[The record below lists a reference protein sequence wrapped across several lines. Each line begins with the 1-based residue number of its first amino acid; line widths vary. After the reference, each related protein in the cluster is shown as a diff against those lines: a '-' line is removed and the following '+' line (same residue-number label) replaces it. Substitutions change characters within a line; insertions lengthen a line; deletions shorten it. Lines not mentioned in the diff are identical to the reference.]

1 MVLPLQVDILY
12 GPVSSRR
19 LGRSLGINLMPG
31 AYKVCSFNC
40 AYCHY
45 GWTRVHTLDVQAC
58 QQDLPLLEKVV
69 ERLEIAA
76 RSALDFDFL
85 TFSGNGEPT
94 LYPQFAALVD
104 EVVRIRDRYRPEVSI
119 ALLSNSTG
127 LGRAEV
133 QQALP
138 KIDRP
143 FFKLDAAVENTFR
156 QINRPAPGVELPQI
170 LGWLSSLRGIYLQ
183 TLLVDGTPGNATEG
197 DLLHYFEAVARIR
210 PREVHL
216 YSIDRAVP
224 DPRLVRIPGERL
236 ERIARRGEVLTGV
249 RMKAFYI
256 SET

>member
-1 MVLPLQVDILY
+1 
-12 GPVSSRR
+12 
-19 LGRSLGINLMPG
+19 
-31 AYKVCSFNC
+31 
-40 AYCHY
+40 
-45 GWTRVHTLDVQAC
+45 VHTLDVQEYR
-58 QQDLPLLEKVV
+58 QDLPSLEKVV

-94 LYPQFAALVD
+94 LYPQFAELVD
-104 EVVRIRDRYRPEVSI
+104 EVVRIRERYRPEARI

-133 QQALP
+133 RQAIP

-143 FFKLDAAVENTFR
+143 VFKLDSAVEATFR
-156 QINRPAPGVELPQI
+156 QLNRPAPGVELAQI
-170 LGWLSSLRGIYLQ
+170 LGWLSSLRDIYLQ
-183 TLLVDGTPGNATEG
+183 TLLVDGTPGNAREE
-197 DLLHYFEAVARIR
+197 DLLDYFEAVARIR

-224 DPRLVRIPGERL
+224 DPHLVRIPGERL

-249 RMKAFYI
+249 KMKAFYMR
-256 SET
+256 ET